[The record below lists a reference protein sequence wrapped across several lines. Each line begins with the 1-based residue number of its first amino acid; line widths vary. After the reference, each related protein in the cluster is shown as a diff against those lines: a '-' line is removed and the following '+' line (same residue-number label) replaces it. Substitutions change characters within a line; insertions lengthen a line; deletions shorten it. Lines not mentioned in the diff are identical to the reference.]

1 MSKKSKKILKEELS
15 NKDLDNIRLLIR
27 YEVAQ
32 IMFDLYKK
40 RKVWDK

>member
-1 MSKKSKKILKEELS
+1 MMLKNKYIIKEELT
-15 NKDLDNIRLLIR
+15 NKDLEDIRILIR
-27 YEVAQ
+27 YEVAR